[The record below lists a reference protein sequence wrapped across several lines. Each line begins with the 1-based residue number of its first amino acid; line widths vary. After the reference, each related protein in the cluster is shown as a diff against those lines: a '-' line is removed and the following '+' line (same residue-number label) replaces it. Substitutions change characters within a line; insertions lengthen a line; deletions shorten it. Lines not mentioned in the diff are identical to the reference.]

1 MIVLE
6 KEQGNTMKNGN
17 SNENTL
23 PKRSEFKRLSDV
35 IVANRMGAELRDCQD
50 KVYTRDLFERD

>member
-23 PKRSEFKRLSDV
+23 PKRRKNE
-35 IVANRMGAELRDCQD
+35 A
-50 KVYTRDLFERD
+50 

>member
-23 PKRSEFKRLSDV
+23 PKRSQRIRNSENDEKPTLLD
-35 IVANRMGAELRDCQD
+35 EKL
-50 KVYTRDLFERD
+50 